1 MEEKKIEGKKEDKK
15 DIRCTQFEYSSS
27 GSDSDDENLKIKNKL
42 NLQYLSKKIFKST
55 KNLVKGEKR
64 EKKKKKSK
72 IYLSRYVRLALFF
85 ELLIFSVII
94 DLDSGIIVSS
104 YKSFTQDLNMSDLQ
118 YGSLNSITTIGKII
132 ALLIFMVII
141 NKNHRKFIIVTTSF
155 FHGLYFFG
163 FFLNDNYYYI
173 ASLKFFAS
181 FCKVFIT
188 VYIPVWIDQFGI
200 KKYKTLLLT
209 IVFMVT
215 SYGRIVGAWIGTV
228 IFENEWKKAFTC
240 CGIIFLILSI
250 GLFIIPQKYYSTKYM
265 LVEQQKKYTGNIVEK
280 LVPTKNDEEI
290 KKEIEN
296 IKDIEYLDDEKKK
309 SESKEMIKE
318 ETEKDTDVN
327 SNDKKEKLIYDYK
340 TEEENKMFKNLS
352 TFSKF
357 KIVILNQCFI
367 FSSLSRACLFFLFK
381 IIHVFLKKYTFEALN
396 YNNEIT
402 FFYYYSLTTILAPS
416 LGSLIG
422 GAICNKFLGGYES
435 KKSIWII
442 LFFGTIAVFFITLA
456 RISIDFN
463 YLIIYIFGY
472 FFSVSAFLPTISG
485 YIINSLHKELK
496 GFGSSFDSLITNILG
511 KLPSPIIYGI
521 INDRHKKEEPKY
533 AWNKSLMVYYLGTIF
548 IYLACFFKW
557 KLNDKNKK
565 KVKGKSND
573 VVEQTMKDYT
583 LNRSSLL
590 RADKPVPKYDKNA
603 IDSSPVEL
611 DYVDDSSSTNINNK
625 NNIKKK
631 LLLQL
636 NKNEEKNE
644 KEKAVNSE

>member
-1 MEEKKIEGKKEDKK
+1 MNEEKKEEKK
-15 DIRCTQFEYSSS
+15 DLRCTQFEYSSS
-27 GSDSDDENLKIKNKL
+27 GSDEDEDNLKIKNKL

-55 KNLVKGEKR
+55 KDLVKGEKK
-64 EKKKKKSK
+64 EKKKEKKRKSK
-72 IYLSRYVRLALFF
+72 IYLSRYVRMVLFF
-85 ELLIFSVII
+85 LLLIFSVII

-104 YKSFTQDLNMSDLQ
+104 YKSLTQDLNMSDLQ
-118 YGSLNSITTIGKII
+118 FGSLNSITTIGKII

-155 FHGLYFFG
+155 FHGLYFYGYFI
-163 FFLNDNYYYI
+163 NYNYYYI
-173 ASLKFFAS
+173 ATLKFFAS

-188 VYIPVWIDQFGI
+188 VYMPVWIDQFGI

-228 IFENEWKKAFTC
+228 VFNNDWKKAFTC
-240 CGIIFLILSI
+240 CGFIFLALSFA
-250 GLFIIPQKYYSTKYM
+250 LFIIPQKYYSTKYM
-265 LVEQQKKYTGNIVEK
+265 LVEQQKKYSGNIVEK
-280 LVPTKNDEEI
+280 LVPTKNSENEI

-296 IKDIEYLDDEKKK
+296 INDIEYLDDEKNK
-309 SESKEMIKE
+309 SNIKEKIIE
-318 ETEKDTDVN
+318 ETEKDTDAN
-327 SNDKKEKLIYDYK
+327 SKDKNEKLIYDYE

-352 TFSKF
+352 TLSKF

-367 FSSLSRACLFFLFK
+367 FSSLSRACLFFIFK
-381 IIHVFLKKYTFEALN
+381 IIHVFLKKYTFEALK

-416 LGSLIG
+416 LGSLVG

-435 KKSIWII
+435 KNSIWII
-442 LFFGTIAVFFITLA
+442 LFFGNCAVFFISLT

-521 INDRHKKEEPKY
+521 INDKHKKEEPKY
-533 AWNKSLMVYYLGTIF
+533 AWNKSLMIYYLGTIF
-548 IYLACFFKW
+548 IYLTCFFKW
-557 KLNDKNKK
+557 KLNDKKK
-565 KVKGKSND
+565 KKPKSKSKD
-573 VVEQTMKDYT
+573 VVQQTMKDYT

-590 RADKPVPKYDKNA
+590 RAEKPIPKYDNNTN
-603 IDSSPVEL
+603 DSSPVEL
-611 DYVDDSSSTNINNK
+611 EDVEDSSNNINSK
-625 NNIKKK
+625 GNNKKK
-631 LLLQL
+631 LLIQL
-636 NKNEEKNE
+636 NQTE
-644 KEKAVNSE
+644 KEITNKNDE

>member
-55 KNLVKGEKR
+55 KNLVKGEKK

-173 ASLKFFAS
+173 ATLKFFAS

-631 LLLQL
+631 LLAQL